1 MLTLADALPLIRKI
15 SPIAQRHGFSVAL
28 YGGVLNRGQSEQD
41 LDLFFVEQDPD
52 IISVHGCLDEIAR
65 LPEIHH
71 CGGRVEGTGGLLC
84 PIFLNDRKEYI
95 DAQFRLLDRPDV
107 AAVG

>member
-1 MLTLADALPLIRKI
+1 MLTLADVLPLIRKI
-15 SPIAQRHGFSVAL
+15 SPIAQRHGFSLAL

-41 LDLFFVEQDPD
+41 LDLFFIEQDPD

-65 LPEIHH
+65 LPEFHH

-95 DAQFRLLDRPDV
+95 DAQFRLLNRPDIV
-107 AAVG
+107 TLG

>member
-1 MLTLADALPLIRKI
+1 MLTVAAALPLIRKI
-15 SPIAQRHGFSVAL
+15 SPIVQRHGFSVAL
-28 YGGVLNRGQSEQD
+28 CGGTLNRWQSERD
-41 LDLFFVEQDPD
+41 VDLFFVEQDPD